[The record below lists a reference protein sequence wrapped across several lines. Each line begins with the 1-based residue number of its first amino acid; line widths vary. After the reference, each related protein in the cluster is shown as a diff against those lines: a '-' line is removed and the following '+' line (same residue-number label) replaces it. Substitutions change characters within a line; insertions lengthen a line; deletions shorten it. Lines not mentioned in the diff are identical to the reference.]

1 MRGGQDT
8 ASNRQR
14 SEAPPVDTNH
24 DLADRLGRLYSG
36 VIFDVMRSLGLSAG
50 VLPPGLQALDPNLRL
65 AGPVWTVQGSLVD
78 AVDAEQTLL
87 DWTRMLSRAPAGSV
101 VVCEPNN
108 QEIALFGELS
118 AQALKVR
125 GVRGFVVDGGCR
137 DTEFIRDLSF
147 AVFCRFKTPRDIVGR
162 WLTSELGGTVT
173 IGAVRVTTG
182 DYLLGDQDGI
192 VVIPAGHALDVIDA
206 AEAAAAAEDKVRT
219 AILEGID
226 PEQAYLRYG
235 KF

>member
-1 MRGGQDT
+1 VRGGEDT
-8 ASNRQR
+8 APSRQR
-14 SEAPPVDTNH
+14 SEAPPVDSNH
-24 DLADRLGRLYSG
+24 DLADRLARLYSG
-36 VIFDVMRSLGLSAG
+36 VIFDVMRSLGLNAG
-50 VLPPGLQALDPNLRL
+50 VLPPGLHALDPNLRL
-65 AGPVWTVQGSLVD
+65 AGPVWTVSGSLVEAAD
-78 AVDAEQTLL
+78 AQETLL

-108 QEIALFGELS
+108 EEIALLGELS
-118 AQALKVR
+118 AQALKLR

-137 DTEFIRDLSF
+137 DTEFIRDLGF

-173 IGAVRVTTG
+173 IGAVKVTTG

-192 VVIPAGHALDVIDA
+192 VVIPAERALDVIEA
-206 AEAAAAAEDKVRT
+206 AEAAAAVEDKVRT
-219 AILEGID
+219 AILGGTD